1 MLSTGD
7 SLISMSAH
15 AQCRQVHVPRSL
27 LCTVNIGKDKEI
39 RNLRRKIRNLRRKIR
54 NLRQKSV
61 IFAKNPLSLPPK
73 SVIFA
78 KNHR

>member
-1 MLSTGD
+1 MLSRGD
-7 SLISMSAH
+7 CLISMSAH

-27 LCTVNIGKDKEI
+27 VCTVNIGKDKEI
-39 RNLRRKIRNLRRKIR
+39 HNLRRKIR

-61 IFAKNPLSLPPK
+61 IFAKNPSSSPPN

>member
-1 MLSTGD
+1 MLSRGD

-15 AQCRQVHVPRSL
+15 AQCRQVHMPCSL
-27 LCTVNIGKDKEI
+27 VCTVNIGEDKE
-39 RNLRRKIRNLRRKIR
+39 IR

-61 IFAKNPLSLPPK
+61 IFTKNPLSSPPK

>member
-1 MLSTGD
+1 MLSRGD

-27 LCTVNIGKDKEI
+27 VCTVNIGEDKEI
-39 RNLRRKIRNLRRKIR
+39 RNLRRKIRNLRQKIR

-61 IFAKNPLSLPPK
+61 IFAKNL
-73 SVIFA
+73 
-78 KNHR
+78 